1 MTTKIITL
9 GEIMLRLKAPG
20 VERFFQSPTFEA
32 TFGGG
37 EGNVAISLANF
48 GLDVAFV
55 TALPKNPLADAC
67 IRFLRGYGVDTRHIW
82 RGGERMGVYFLEGGA
97 NQRASNV
104 VYDRSN
110 SAIAAVSADS
120 FDWDAIFDGAGW
132 FHITGITPALSES
145 AAELALTAV
154 QAAKSRHLAVSCD
167 YNFRK
172 KLWQYGKTAPE
183 VMSELVKHVDVGIA
197 NEEDCQKS
205 LGVELADGDY
215 EKAVVSGELDTARY
229 EALAKK
235 MFETFPNLK
244 MQAITLRES
253 YSADHNGWS
262 ACLYDGERF
271 YLSRRYDITDIVD
284 RVGGGDSFAAGLIYG
299 LHSGMAARRRSELCG
314 GGFLP
319 QTQHPGRRESG
330 DGAGSGTPAERR
342 RLRAGT
348 AIKYNITAESAEER
362 RKNRVLHPSAVKS
375 QGGISMIIY
384 ETSVVTHDGT
394 TYALARLANGEK
406 RLVVEGETLALSK
419 AEVAVFH
426 GIAQNGKLIC
436 EPTPANAAALRARL
450 PWLNPEPLGL
460 QTSFGF
466 GDRIGLATPGHV
478 AALVASGGNIAPI
491 FAQQS
496 VRENTRIGRTP
507 QQVMDDAMWG
517 IFETGWNGRWGAD
530 ADHVKEISHVS
541 PFVQAGYTFF
551 TIDPSDHVDN
561 DAQTDSLDTL
571 RQKTAVLPW
580 PQFGTISR
588 G

>member
-1 MTTKIITL
+1 MTTKIVTL

-55 TALPKNPLADAC
+55 TALPKNPLANAC
-67 IRFLRGYGVDTRHIW
+67 IRFLRGYGVDTRYIQ
-82 RGGERMGVYFLEGGA
+82 RSGERMGVYFLEGGA

-110 SAIAAVSADS
+110 SAIAAVSAGS

-145 AAELALTAV
+145 AAQLALTAV
-154 QAAKSRHLAVSCD
+154 QAAQSRHITVSCD

-183 VMSELVKHVDVGIA
+183 VMGELVKYVDVGIA

-205 LGVELADGDY
+205 LGVKLADGDY
-215 EKAVVSGELDTARY
+215 EKAVTTGDLDTARY
-229 EALAKK
+229 EALAQK

-299 LHSGMAARRRSELCG
+299 LHTGMAA
-314 GGFLP
+314 
-319 QTQHPGRRESG
+319 Q
-330 DGAGSGTPAERR
+330 D
-342 RLRAGT
+342 
-348 AIKYNITAESAEER
+348 
-362 RKNRVLHPSAVKS
+362 
-375 QGGISMIIY
+375 
-384 ETSVVTHDGT
+384 
-394 TYALARLANGEK
+394 ALNFA
-406 RLVVEGETLALSK
+406 
-419 AEVAVFH
+419 
-426 GIAQNGKLIC
+426 
-436 EPTPANAAALRARL
+436 
-450 PWLNPEPLGL
+450 
-460 QTSFGF
+460 
-466 GDRIGLATPGHV
+466 V
-478 AALVASGGNIAPI
+478 AASCLKHSVLGDVNLVTVSEVERLLKGDASG
-491 FAQQS
+491 
-496 VRENTRIGRTP
+496 R
-507 QQVMDDAMWG
+507 
-517 IFETGWNGRWGAD
+517 
-530 ADHVKEISHVS
+530 
-541 PFVQAGYTFF
+541 VQ
-551 TIDPSDHVDN
+551 
-561 DAQTDSLDTL
+561 
-571 RQKTAVLPW
+571 R
-580 PQFGTISR
+580 
-588 G
+588 